1 MVDSLLNR
9 KKPQTD
15 GESDA
20 QPHTPP
26 APLRRRTPHTL
37 VRSILLGVV
46 AVGFAI
52 YWLGRSYAVDWA
64 DIRLYLLTSVLFVGA
79 FIAAAATLWVLVRL
93 VPALIRR
100 VLRGKDTRA

>member
-9 KKPQTD
+9 KKSQTD
-15 GESDA
+15 GESGA
-20 QPHTPP
+20 QLPP
-26 APLRRRTPHTL
+26 RPEPLRRRAPNTL

-46 AVGFAI
+46 AVSFAI

-79 FIAAAATLWVLVRL
+79 FIAAAATLWVLVRV

-100 VLRGKDTRA
+100 VLHGKDNDA